1 MTAISMGVLY
11 TLVPE
16 GRWRN
21 RGKWVAA
28 GLVAVVVVARVALGT
43 EAPGDVLLTVGIS
56 VSIPLLAFRRFAPS
70 EVFPVVYRRG
80 RSAHMDVG
88 GERGLAIRR
97 ALEDQ
102 LGLVVKEIK
111 PFGLSGSAG
120 STPLRITLDG
130 DPPRQLFAKL
140 YAQSHLHADR
150 WYKLGREL
158 LYGVA
163 TCTPSSRGYA
173 IPTRP
178 IRVQRWSA
186 RRVAL
191 GAAIVLLVVLVALN
205 PTVIFDNRMAVRT
218 SLGIHGLDCGQLEP
232 LWLEAQSVPSAS
244 LVPCVRSRVPGWMV
258 ADVAVNNGRSV
269 ITLDHDRAGKGAVE
283 ARLAASCDT
292 AGAVEMPSPTQGVR
306 RFQQV
311 DRATDAFGATW
322 YDRFPGGCVTYR
334 LRSASDIEGSFAV
347 ELPGLLGFASR
358 DALRNALAERSDL
371 RLRLQ

>member
-1 MTAISMGVLY
+1 M
-11 TLVPE
+11 
-16 GRWRN
+16 
-21 RGKWVAA
+21 
-28 GLVAVVVVARVALGT
+28 AVVVVARAALGT
-43 EAPGDVLLTVGIS
+43 EAPGDVLLTFGIS
-56 VSIPLLAFRRFAPS
+56 VTIPLLAFRRFAPN

-80 RSAHMDVG
+80 RSAHLDVG

-269 ITLDHDRAGKGAVE
+269 ITLDHDRAGKGAVV

-334 LRSASDIEGSFAV
+334 LHSASDIEGVAV

-358 DALRNALAERSDL
+358 DALRNALAERSDG